1 MSDDDAEDVR
11 RDDST
16 PEHSDPSPATDPAPD
31 GADTPEEVDEDVIG
45 DPLIQDIRSDSRHPR
60 LARFATVLVM
70 VTAGFMMTT
79 AAVNSRG
86 HDLRPERDTDMATL
100 VRNQASHNAALQK
113 EAASLRAQVDELSKA
128 DQTPGVTSSTVP
140 SASALAPSVG
150 LGAVSGKAL
159 RVTLDDAPLSEN
171 PDGVDANM
179 LVVHQQDIQMVVN
192 TLWAGGAEAMTI
204 QGQRVTSTTA
214 VKCVGNT
221 VVLHG
226 VAYAP
231 PYVIEAIGDRAAME
245 QALDTSETVRIYKG
259 YVSAYQLGWS
269 VERVG
274 TVTMPAYTGTV
285 AMGHATPR

>member
-1 MSDDDAEDVR
+1 MSDDNDPDDVR
-11 RDDST
+11 PDDASVDIDEDRSQAT
-16 PEHSDPSPATDPAPD
+16 TDPS
-31 GADTPEEVDEDVIG
+31 
-45 DPLIQDIRSDSRHPR
+45 IQYVRSDSRHPR
-60 LARFATVLVM
+60 LARSASVIVM
-70 VTAGFMMTT
+70 ALAGLMMTT
-79 AAVNSRG
+79 AAINSRG

-100 VRNQASHNAALQK
+100 VRSQASHNAALQK
-113 EAASLRAQVDELSKA
+113 EAAGLRAQVEDLSKA
-128 DQTPGVTSSTVP
+128 NQTPGVTSSVIS

-150 LGAVSGKAL
+150 LEAVSGKAL

-192 TLWAGGAEAMTI
+192 TLWSGGAEAMTI
-204 QGQRVTSTTA
+204 QGQRVISTTA

-231 PYVIEAIGDRAAME
+231 PYVIEAIGDLNAM
-245 QALDTSETVRIYKG
+245 QKALDTSEAVRIYKE

-269 VERVG
+269 VERAG
-274 TVTMPAYTGTV
+274 QVTMPAYTGAV
-285 AMGHATPR
+285 AVSHATPR

>member
-1 MSDDDAEDVR
+1 MSDDNDPDDVR
-11 RDDST
+11 PDDASVDIDEDRSQAT
-16 PEHSDPSPATDPAPD
+16 TDPS
-31 GADTPEEVDEDVIG
+31 
-45 DPLIQDIRSDSRHPR
+45 IQDVRSDSRHPR
-60 LARFATVLVM
+60 LARSASVIVM
-70 VTAGFMMTT
+70 ALAGLMMTT
-79 AAVNSRG
+79 AATNSRG

-100 VRNQASHNAALQK
+100 VRSQASHNAALQK
-113 EAASLRAQVDELSKA
+113 EAAGLRAQVEDLSKA
-128 DQTPGVTSSTVP
+128 NQTPGVTSSVIS

-192 TLWAGGAEAMTI
+192 TLWSGGAEAMTI
-204 QGQRVTSTTA
+204 QGQRVISTTA

-231 PYVIEAIGDRAAME
+231 PYVIEAIGDLNAM
-245 QALDTSETVRIYKG
+245 QKALDTSEAVRIYKE

-269 VERVG
+269 VERAG
-274 TVTMPAYTGTV
+274 QVTMPAYTGAV
-285 AMGHATPR
+285 AVSHATPR

>member
-1 MSDDDAEDVR
+1 MSDGNDPDDVRPDDASVDIDEDR
-11 RDDST
+11 SQAT
-16 PEHSDPSPATDPAPD
+16 TDPS
-31 GADTPEEVDEDVIG
+31 
-45 DPLIQDIRSDSRHPR
+45 IQDVRSDSRHPR
-60 LARFATVLVM
+60 LARSATVIVM
-70 VTAGFMMTT
+70 ALAGLMMTT
-79 AAVNSRG
+79 AAINSRG

-100 VRNQASHNAALQK
+100 VRSQASHNAALQK
-113 EAASLRAQVDELSKA
+113 EAAGLRAQVEDLSKA
-128 DQTPGVTSSTVP
+128 DQTPGATSSVIS

-192 TLWAGGAEAMTI
+192 TLWSGGAEAMTI
-204 QGQRVTSTTA
+204 QGQRVISTTA

-231 PYVIEAIGDRAAME
+231 PYVIEAIGDLNAM
-245 QALDTSETVRIYKG
+245 QKALDTSEAVRIYKE

-269 VERVG
+269 VERAG
-274 TVTMPAYTGTV
+274 QVTMPAYTGAV
-285 AMGHATPR
+285 AVSHATPR

>member
-1 MSDDDAEDVR
+1 MSDGNDPDDVRPDDASVDIDEDR
-11 RDDST
+11 SQAT
-16 PEHSDPSPATDPAPD
+16 TDPS
-31 GADTPEEVDEDVIG
+31 
-45 DPLIQDIRSDSRHPR
+45 IQDVRSDSRHPR
-60 LARFATVLVM
+60 LARSATVIVM
-70 VTAGFMMTT
+70 ALAGLMMTT
-79 AAVNSRG
+79 AATNSRG

-100 VRNQASHNAALQK
+100 VRSQASHNAALQK
-113 EAASLRAQVDELSKA
+113 EAAGLRAQVEDLSKA
-128 DQTPGVTSSTVP
+128 NQTPGVTSSVIS

-192 TLWAGGAEAMTI
+192 TLWSGGAEAMTI
-204 QGQRVTSTTA
+204 QGQRVISTTA

-231 PYVIEAIGDRAAME
+231 PYVIEAIGDLNAM
-245 QALDTSETVRIYKG
+245 QKALDTSEAVRIYKE

-269 VERVG
+269 VERAG
-274 TVTMPAYTGTV
+274 QVTMPAYTGAV
-285 AMGHATPR
+285 AVSHATPR

>member
-11 RDDST
+11 RDDSP
-16 PEHSDPSPATDPAPD
+16 PEHSDPSPAADSAPD
-31 GADTPEEVDEDVIG
+31 EADTPEEAGEDVVG
-45 DPLIQDIRSDSRHPR
+45 GPLIQDIRSDSRHPR

-113 EAASLRAQVDELSKA
+113 EAASLRAQVDEFSKA

>member
-1 MSDDDAEDVR
+1 MSDDNDPDDVR
-11 RDDST
+11 PDDASVDIDEDRSQAT
-16 PEHSDPSPATDPAPD
+16 TDPS
-31 GADTPEEVDEDVIG
+31 
-45 DPLIQDIRSDSRHPR
+45 IQDVRSDSRHPR
-60 LARFATVLVM
+60 LARSASVIVM
-70 VTAGFMMTT
+70 ALAGLMMTT
-79 AAVNSRG
+79 AATNSRG

-100 VRNQASHNAALQK
+100 VRSQASHNAALQK
-113 EAASLRAQVDELSKA
+113 EAAGLRAQVEDLSKA
-128 DQTPGVTSSTVP
+128 NQTPGVTSSVIS

-150 LGAVSGKAL
+150 LEAVSGKAL

-192 TLWAGGAEAMTI
+192 TLWSGGAEAMTI
-204 QGQRVTSTTA
+204 QGQRVISTTA

-231 PYVIEAIGDRAAME
+231 PYVIEAIGDLNAM
-245 QALDTSETVRIYKG
+245 QKALDTSEAVRIYKE

-269 VERVG
+269 VERAG
-274 TVTMPAYTGTV
+274 QVTMPAYTGAV
-285 AMGHATPR
+285 AVGHATPR

>member
-1 MSDDDAEDVR
+1 MSDDNDPDDVR
-11 RDDST
+11 PDDASVDIDEDRSQAT
-16 PEHSDPSPATDPAPD
+16 TDPS
-31 GADTPEEVDEDVIG
+31 
-45 DPLIQDIRSDSRHPR
+45 IQDVRSDSRHPR
-60 LARFATVLVM
+60 LARSASVIVM
-70 VTAGFMMTT
+70 ALAGLMMTT
-79 AAVNSRG
+79 AAINSRG

-100 VRNQASHNAALQK
+100 VRSQASHNAALQK
-113 EAASLRAQVDELSKA
+113 EAAGLRAQVEDLSKA
-128 DQTPGVTSSTVP
+128 NQTPGVTSSVIS

-150 LGAVSGKAL
+150 LEAVSGKAL

-192 TLWAGGAEAMTI
+192 TLWSGGAEAMTI
-204 QGQRVTSTTA
+204 QGQRVISTTA

-231 PYVIEAIGDRAAME
+231 PYVIEAIGDLNAM
-245 QALDTSETVRIYKG
+245 QKALDTSEAVRIYKE

-269 VERVG
+269 VERAG
-274 TVTMPAYTGTV
+274 QVTMPAYTGAV
-285 AMGHATPR
+285 AVSHATPR

>member
-1 MSDDDAEDVR
+1 MSDDNDPDDVR
-11 RDDST
+11 PDDASVDIDEDRSQAT
-16 PEHSDPSPATDPAPD
+16 TDPS
-31 GADTPEEVDEDVIG
+31 
-45 DPLIQDIRSDSRHPR
+45 IQDVRSDSRHPR
-60 LARFATVLVM
+60 LARSASVIVM
-70 VTAGFMMTT
+70 ALAGLMMTT
-79 AAVNSRG
+79 AAINSRG

-100 VRNQASHNAALQK
+100 VRSQASHNAALQK
-113 EAASLRAQVDELSKA
+113 EAAGLRAQVEDLSKA
-128 DQTPGVTSSTVP
+128 NQTPGVTSSVIS

-192 TLWAGGAEAMTI
+192 TLWSGGAEAMTI
-204 QGQRVTSTTA
+204 QGQRVISTTA

-231 PYVIEAIGDRAAME
+231 PYVIEVIWDLNAM
-245 QALDTSETVRIYKG
+245 QKALDTSEAVRIYKE

-269 VERVG
+269 VERAG
-274 TVTMPAYTGTV
+274 QVTMPAYTGAV
-285 AMGHATPR
+285 AVSHATPR

>member
-1 MSDDDAEDVR
+1 MSDDNDPDDVR
-11 RDDST
+11 PDDASVDIDEDKSQAT
-16 PEHSDPSPATDPAPD
+16 TDPS
-31 GADTPEEVDEDVIG
+31 
-45 DPLIQDIRSDSRHPR
+45 IQDVRSDSRHPR
-60 LARFATVLVM
+60 LARSASVIVM
-70 VTAGFMMTT
+70 ALAGLMMTT
-79 AAVNSRG
+79 AAINSRG

-100 VRNQASHNAALQK
+100 VRSQASHNAALQK
-113 EAASLRAQVDELSKA
+113 EAAGLRAQVEDLSKA
-128 DQTPGVTSSTVP
+128 NQTPGVTSSVIS

-150 LGAVSGKAL
+150 LEAVSGKAL

-192 TLWAGGAEAMTI
+192 TLWSGGAEAMTI
-204 QGQRVTSTTA
+204 QGQRVISTTA

-231 PYVIEAIGDRAAME
+231 PYVIEAIGDLNAM
-245 QALDTSETVRIYKG
+245 QKALDTSEAVRIYKE

-269 VERVG
+269 VERAG
-274 TVTMPAYTGTV
+274 QVTMPAYTGAV
-285 AMGHATPR
+285 AVSHATPR

>member
-1 MSDDDAEDVR
+1 MSDDNDPDDVR
-11 RDDST
+11 PDDASVDIDEDRSQAT
-16 PEHSDPSPATDPAPD
+16 TDPS
-31 GADTPEEVDEDVIG
+31 
-45 DPLIQDIRSDSRHPR
+45 IQDVRSDSRHPR
-60 LARFATVLVM
+60 LARSASVIVM
-70 VTAGFMMTT
+70 ALAGLMMTT
-79 AAVNSRG
+79 AATNSRG

-100 VRNQASHNAALQK
+100 VRSQASHNAALQK
-113 EAASLRAQVDELSKA
+113 EAAGLRAQVEDLSKA
-128 DQTPGVTSSTVP
+128 NQTPGVTSSVIS

-150 LGAVSGKAL
+150 LEAVSGKAL

-192 TLWAGGAEAMTI
+192 TLWSGGAEAMTI
-204 QGQRVTSTTA
+204 QGQRVISTTA

-231 PYVIEAIGDRAAME
+231 PYVIEAIGDLSAM
-245 QALDTSETVRIYKG
+245 QKALDTSEAVRIYKE

-269 VERVG
+269 VERAG
-274 TVTMPAYTGTV
+274 QVTMPAYTGAV
-285 AMGHATPR
+285 AVSHATPR

>member
-1 MSDDDAEDVR
+1 MSDDNDPDVHP
-11 RDDST
+11 DDTSFGT
-16 PEHSDPSPATDPAPD
+16 
-31 GADTPEEVDEDVIG
+31 DEDRSQATTE
-45 DPLIQDIRSDSRHPR
+45 PSIQDVRSDSRHPR
-60 LARFATVLVM
+60 LARFATVSVM
-70 VTAGFMMTT
+70 ALAGLMMTT
-79 AAVNSRG
+79 AAINSRG

-100 VRNQASHNAALQK
+100 VRSQASHNAALQK
-113 EAASLRAQVDELSKA
+113 EAAGLRAQVEDLSKA
-128 DQTPGVTSSTVP
+128 DQTPGATSSVIS

-150 LGAVSGKAL
+150 LEAVSGKAL

-192 TLWAGGAEAMTI
+192 TLWSGGAGAMTI
-204 QGQRVTSTTA
+204 QGQRVISTTA

-231 PYVIEAIGDRAAME
+231 PYVIEAIGDLNAM
-245 QALDTSETVRIYKG
+245 QKALDTSEAVRIYKE

-269 VERVG
+269 VERAG
-274 TVTMPAYTGTV
+274 QVTMPAYTGAV
-285 AMGHATPR
+285 AVSHATPR

>member
-1 MSDDDAEDVR
+1 MSDGNDPDDVRPDDASVDIDEDR
-11 RDDST
+11 SQAT
-16 PEHSDPSPATDPAPD
+16 TDPS
-31 GADTPEEVDEDVIG
+31 
-45 DPLIQDIRSDSRHPR
+45 IQDVRSDSRHPR
-60 LARFATVLVM
+60 LARSASVIVM
-70 VTAGFMMTT
+70 ALAGLMMTT
-79 AAVNSRG
+79 AAINSRG

-100 VRNQASHNAALQK
+100 VRSQASHNAALQK
-113 EAASLRAQVDELSKA
+113 EAAGLRAQVEDLSKA
-128 DQTPGVTSSTVP
+128 DQTPGATSSVIS

-192 TLWAGGAEAMTI
+192 TLWSGGAEAMTI
-204 QGQRVTSTTA
+204 QGQRVISTTA

-231 PYVIEAIGDRAAME
+231 PYVIEAIGDLNAM
-245 QALDTSETVRIYKG
+245 QKALDTSEAVRIYKE

-269 VERVG
+269 VERAG
-274 TVTMPAYTGTV
+274 QVTMPAYTGAV
-285 AMGHATPR
+285 AVGHATPR

>member
-1 MSDDDAEDVR
+1 MSDGNDPDDVRPDDASVDIDEDR
-11 RDDST
+11 SQAT
-16 PEHSDPSPATDPAPD
+16 TDPS
-31 GADTPEEVDEDVIG
+31 
-45 DPLIQDIRSDSRHPR
+45 IQDVRSDSRHPR
-60 LARFATVLVM
+60 LARSATVIVM
-70 VTAGFMMTT
+70 ALAGLMMTT
-79 AAVNSRG
+79 AAINSRG

-100 VRNQASHNAALQK
+100 VRSQATHNAALQK
-113 EAASLRAQVDELSKA
+113 DAAGLRAQVEDLSKA
-128 DQTPGVTSSTVP
+128 NQTPGVTSSVIS

-150 LGAVSGKAL
+150 LEAVSGKAL

-192 TLWAGGAEAMTI
+192 TLWSGGAEAMTI
-204 QGQRVTSTTA
+204 QGQRVISTTA

-231 PYVIEAIGDRAAME
+231 PYVIEAIGDLNAM
-245 QALDTSETVRIYKG
+245 QKALDTSEAVRIYKE

-269 VERVG
+269 VERAG
-274 TVTMPAYTGTV
+274 QVTMPAYTGAV
-285 AMGHATPR
+285 AVSHATPR

>member
-1 MSDDDAEDVR
+1 MSDDNDPDDVR
-11 RDDST
+11 SDDASVDIDEDRSQAT
-16 PEHSDPSPATDPAPD
+16 TDPS
-31 GADTPEEVDEDVIG
+31 
-45 DPLIQDIRSDSRHPR
+45 IQDVRSDSRHPR
-60 LARFATVLVM
+60 LARSASVIVM
-70 VTAGFMMTT
+70 ALAGLMMTT
-79 AAVNSRG
+79 AATNSRG

-100 VRNQASHNAALQK
+100 VRSQASHNAALQK
-113 EAASLRAQVDELSKA
+113 EAAGLRAQVEDLSKA
-128 DQTPGVTSSTVP
+128 NQTPGVTSSVIS

-150 LGAVSGKAL
+150 LEAVSGKAL

-192 TLWAGGAEAMTI
+192 TLWSGGAEAMTI
-204 QGQRVTSTTA
+204 QGQRVISTTA

-231 PYVIEAIGDRAAME
+231 PYVIEAIGDLNAM
-245 QALDTSETVRIYKG
+245 QKALDTSEAVRIYKE

-269 VERVG
+269 VERAG
-274 TVTMPAYTGTV
+274 QVTMPAYTGAV
-285 AMGHATPR
+285 AVSHATPR

>member
-1 MSDDDAEDVR
+1 MA
-11 RDDST
+11 
-16 PEHSDPSPATDPAPD
+16 
-31 GADTPEEVDEDVIG
+31 
-45 DPLIQDIRSDSRHPR
+45 
-60 LARFATVLVM
+60 LAGL
-70 VTAGFMMTT
+70 MMTT
-79 AAVNSRG
+79 AAINSRG

-100 VRNQASHNAALQK
+100 VRSQASHNAALQK
-113 EAASLRAQVDELSKA
+113 EAAGLRAQVEDFSKA
-128 DQTPGVTSSTVP
+128 NQTPGVTSSVIS

-150 LGAVSGKAL
+150 LEAVSGKAL

-192 TLWAGGAEAMTI
+192 TLWSGGAEAMTI
-204 QGQRVTSTTA
+204 QGQRVISTTA

-231 PYVIEAIGDRAAME
+231 PYVIEAIGDLNAM
-245 QALDTSETVRIYKG
+245 QKALDTSEAVRIYKE

-269 VERVG
+269 VERAG
-274 TVTMPAYTGTV
+274 QVTMPAYTGAV
-285 AMGHATPR
+285 AVSHATPR

>member
-1 MSDDDAEDVR
+1 MSDDNDPDDVR
-11 RDDST
+11 PDDASVDIDEDRSQAT
-16 PEHSDPSPATDPAPD
+16 TDPS
-31 GADTPEEVDEDVIG
+31 
-45 DPLIQDIRSDSRHPR
+45 IQDVRSDSRHPR
-60 LARFATVLVM
+60 LARSATVIVM
-70 VTAGFMMTT
+70 AVAGLMMTT
-79 AAVNSRG
+79 AAINSRG

-100 VRNQASHNAALQK
+100 VRSQASHNAALQK
-113 EAASLRAQVDELSKA
+113 EAAGLRAQVEDLSKA
-128 DQTPGVTSSTVP
+128 NQTPGVTSSVIS

-150 LGAVSGKAL
+150 LEAVSGKAL

-192 TLWAGGAEAMTI
+192 TLWSGGAEAMTI
-204 QGQRVTSTTA
+204 QGQRVISTTA

-231 PYVIEAIGDRAAME
+231 PYVIEVIGDLNAM
-245 QALDTSETVRIYKG
+245 QKALDTSEAVRIYKE

-269 VERVG
+269 VERAG
-274 TVTMPAYTGTV
+274 QVTMPAYTGAV
-285 AMGHATPR
+285 AVGHATPR

>member
-1 MSDDDAEDVR
+1 MSDGNDPDDVRPDDAFVDIDEDR
-11 RDDST
+11 SQAT
-16 PEHSDPSPATDPAPD
+16 TDPS
-31 GADTPEEVDEDVIG
+31 
-45 DPLIQDIRSDSRHPR
+45 IQDVRSDSRHPR
-60 LARFATVLVM
+60 LARSASVIVM
-70 VTAGFMMTT
+70 ALAGLMMTT
-79 AAVNSRG
+79 AAINSRG

-100 VRNQASHNAALQK
+100 VRSQASHNAALQK
-113 EAASLRAQVDELSKA
+113 EAAGLRAQVEDLSKA
-128 DQTPGVTSSTVP
+128 NQTPGVTSSVIS

-150 LGAVSGKAL
+150 LEAVSGKAL

-192 TLWAGGAEAMTI
+192 TLWSGGAEAMTI
-204 QGQRVTSTTA
+204 QGQRVISTTA

-231 PYVIEAIGDRAAME
+231 PYVIEAIGDLNAM
-245 QALDTSETVRIYKG
+245 QKALDTSEAVRIYKE

-269 VERVG
+269 VERAG
-274 TVTMPAYTGTV
+274 QVTMPAYTGAV
-285 AMGHATPR
+285 AVSHATPR

>member
-1 MSDDDAEDVR
+1 MSDDNDPDDVR
-11 RDDST
+11 PDDASVDIDEDRSQAT
-16 PEHSDPSPATDPAPD
+16 TDPS
-31 GADTPEEVDEDVIG
+31 
-45 DPLIQDIRSDSRHPR
+45 IQDVRSDSRHPR
-60 LARFATVLVM
+60 LARSASVIVM
-70 VTAGFMMTT
+70 ALAGLMMTT
-79 AAVNSRG
+79 AATNSRG

-100 VRNQASHNAALQK
+100 VRSQASHNAALQK
-113 EAASLRAQVDELSKA
+113 EAAGLRAQVEDLSKA
-128 DQTPGVTSSTVP
+128 NQTPGVTSSVIS

-150 LGAVSGKAL
+150 LEAVSGKAL

-192 TLWAGGAEAMTI
+192 TLWSGGAGAMTI
-204 QGQRVTSTTA
+204 QGQRVISTTA

-231 PYVIEAIGDRAAME
+231 PYVIEAIGDLNAM
-245 QALDTSETVRIYKG
+245 QKALDTSEAVRIYKE

-269 VERVG
+269 VERAG
-274 TVTMPAYTGTV
+274 QVTMPAYTGAV
-285 AMGHATPR
+285 AVSHATPR

>member
-1 MSDDDAEDVR
+1 MSDGNDPDDVRPDDASVDIDEDR
-11 RDDST
+11 SQAT
-16 PEHSDPSPATDPAPD
+16 TDPS
-31 GADTPEEVDEDVIG
+31 
-45 DPLIQDIRSDSRHPR
+45 IQDVRSDSRHPR
-60 LARFATVLVM
+60 LARSATVIVM
-70 VTAGFMMTT
+70 ALAGLMMTT
-79 AAVNSRG
+79 AAINSRG

-100 VRNQASHNAALQK
+100 VRSQASHNAALQK
-113 EAASLRAQVDELSKA
+113 EAAGLRAQVEDLSKA
-128 DQTPGVTSSTVP
+128 NQTPGVTSSVIS

-150 LGAVSGKAL
+150 LEVVSGKAL

-192 TLWAGGAEAMTI
+192 TLWSGGAEAMTI
-204 QGQRVTSTTA
+204 QGQRVISTTA

-231 PYVIEAIGDRAAME
+231 PYVIEAIGDLNAM
-245 QALDTSETVRIYKG
+245 QKALDTSEAVRIYKE

-269 VERVG
+269 VERAG
-274 TVTMPAYTGTV
+274 QVTMPAYTGAV
-285 AMGHATPR
+285 AVSHATPR

>member
-1 MSDDDAEDVR
+1 MSDDNDPDDVR
-11 RDDST
+11 PDDASVDIDEDRSQAT
-16 PEHSDPSPATDPAPD
+16 TDPS
-31 GADTPEEVDEDVIG
+31 
-45 DPLIQDIRSDSRHPR
+45 IQDVRSDSRHPR
-60 LARFATVLVM
+60 LARSASVIVM
-70 VTAGFMMTT
+70 ALAGLMMTT
-79 AAVNSRG
+79 AAINSRG

-100 VRNQASHNAALQK
+100 VRSQASHNAALQK
-113 EAASLRAQVDELSKA
+113 EAAGLRAQVEDLSKA
-128 DQTPGVTSSTVP
+128 NQTPGVTSSVIS

-150 LGAVSGKAL
+150 LEAVSGKAL

-192 TLWAGGAEAMTI
+192 TLWSGGAEAMTI
-204 QGQRVTSTTA
+204 QGQRVISTTA

-231 PYVIEAIGDRAAME
+231 PYVIEAIGDLNAI
-245 QALDTSETVRIYKG
+245 QKALDTSEAVRIYKE

-269 VERVG
+269 VERAG
-274 TVTMPAYTGTV
+274 QVTMPAYTGAV
-285 AMGHATPR
+285 AVSHATPR

>member
-1 MSDDDAEDVR
+1 MA
-11 RDDST
+11 
-16 PEHSDPSPATDPAPD
+16 
-31 GADTPEEVDEDVIG
+31 
-45 DPLIQDIRSDSRHPR
+45 
-60 LARFATVLVM
+60 LAGL
-70 VTAGFMMTT
+70 MMTT
-79 AAVNSRG
+79 AATNSRG

-100 VRNQASHNAALQK
+100 VRSQASHNAALQK
-113 EAASLRAQVDELSKA
+113 EAAGLRAQVEDLSKA
-128 DQTPGVTSSTVP
+128 NQTPGVTSSVIS

-150 LGAVSGKAL
+150 LEAVSGKAL

-192 TLWAGGAEAMTI
+192 TLWSGGAEAMTI
-204 QGQRVTSTTA
+204 QGQRVISTTA

-231 PYVIEAIGDRAAME
+231 PYVIEAIGDLNAM
-245 QALDTSETVRIYKG
+245 QKALDTSEAVRIYKE

-269 VERVG
+269 VERAG
-274 TVTMPAYTGTV
+274 QVTMPAYTGAV
-285 AMGHATPR
+285 AVSHATPR

>member
-1 MSDDDAEDVR
+1 MSDGNDPDDVRPDDASVDIDEDR
-11 RDDST
+11 SQAT
-16 PEHSDPSPATDPAPD
+16 TDPS
-31 GADTPEEVDEDVIG
+31 
-45 DPLIQDIRSDSRHPR
+45 IQDVRSDSRHPR
-60 LARFATVLVM
+60 LARSASVIVM
-70 VTAGFMMTT
+70 ALAGLMMTT
-79 AAVNSRG
+79 AAINSRG

-100 VRNQASHNAALQK
+100 VRSQASHNAALQK
-113 EAASLRAQVDELSKA
+113 EAAGLRAQVEDLSKA
-128 DQTPGVTSSTVP
+128 NQTPGVTSSVIS

-150 LGAVSGKAL
+150 LEAVSGKAL

-192 TLWAGGAEAMTI
+192 TLWSGGAEAMTI
-204 QGQRVTSTTA
+204 QGQRVISTTA

-231 PYVIEAIGDRAAME
+231 PYVIEVIGDLNAM
-245 QALDTSETVRIYKG
+245 QKALDTSEAVRIYKE

-269 VERVG
+269 VERAG
-274 TVTMPAYTGTV
+274 QVTMPAYTGAV
-285 AMGHATPR
+285 AVSHATPR

>member
-1 MSDDDAEDVR
+1 MSDDNDPDDVR
-11 RDDST
+11 PDDASVDIDEDRSQAT
-16 PEHSDPSPATDPAPD
+16 TDPS
-31 GADTPEEVDEDVIG
+31 
-45 DPLIQDIRSDSRHPR
+45 IQDVRSDSRHPR
-60 LARFATVLVM
+60 LARSATVIVM
-70 VTAGFMMTT
+70 AVAGLMMTT
-79 AAVNSRG
+79 AAINSRG

-100 VRNQASHNAALQK
+100 VRSQASHNAALQK
-113 EAASLRAQVDELSKA
+113 EAAGLRAQVEDLSKA
-128 DQTPGVTSSTVP
+128 NQTPGVTSSVIS

-192 TLWAGGAEAMTI
+192 TLWSGGAEAMTI
-204 QGQRVTSTTA
+204 QGQRVISTTA

-231 PYVIEAIGDRAAME
+231 PYVIEAIGDLNAM
-245 QALDTSETVRIYKG
+245 QKALDTSEAVRIYKE

-269 VERVG
+269 VERAG
-274 TVTMPAYTGTV
+274 QVTMPAYTGAV
-285 AMGHATPR
+285 AVSHATPR

>member
-1 MSDDDAEDVR
+1 MSDDNDPDDVR
-11 RDDST
+11 PDDASVDIDEARSQAT
-16 PEHSDPSPATDPAPD
+16 TDPS
-31 GADTPEEVDEDVIG
+31 
-45 DPLIQDIRSDSRHPR
+45 IQDVRSDSRHPR
-60 LARFATVLVM
+60 LARSATVIVM
-70 VTAGFMMTT
+70 AVAGLMMTT
-79 AAVNSRG
+79 AAINSRG

-100 VRNQASHNAALQK
+100 VRSQASHNAALQK
-113 EAASLRAQVDELSKA
+113 EAAGLRAQVEDLSKA
-128 DQTPGVTSSTVP
+128 NQTPGVTSSVIS

-192 TLWAGGAEAMTI
+192 TLWSGGAEAMTI
-204 QGQRVTSTTA
+204 QGQRVISTTA

-231 PYVIEAIGDRAAME
+231 PYVIEAIGDLNAM
-245 QALDTSETVRIYKG
+245 QKALDTSEAVRIYKE

-269 VERVG
+269 VERAG
-274 TVTMPAYTGTV
+274 QVTMPAYTGAV
-285 AMGHATPR
+285 AVSHATPR

>member
-1 MSDDDAEDVR
+1 MSDGNDPDDVRPDDASVDIDEDR
-11 RDDST
+11 SQAT
-16 PEHSDPSPATDPAPD
+16 TDPS
-31 GADTPEEVDEDVIG
+31 
-45 DPLIQDIRSDSRHPR
+45 IQDVRSDSRHPR
-60 LARFATVLVM
+60 LARSASVIVM
-70 VTAGFMMTT
+70 ALAGLMMTT
-79 AAVNSRG
+79 AATNSRG

-100 VRNQASHNAALQK
+100 VRSQASHNAALQK
-113 EAASLRAQVDELSKA
+113 EAAGLRAQVEDLSKA
-128 DQTPGVTSSTVP
+128 NQTPGVTSSVIS

-192 TLWAGGAEAMTI
+192 TLWSGGAEAMTI
-204 QGQRVTSTTA
+204 QGQRVISTTA

-231 PYVIEAIGDRAAME
+231 PYVIEAIGDLNAM
-245 QALDTSETVRIYKG
+245 QKALDTSEAVRIYKE

-269 VERVG
+269 VERAG
-274 TVTMPAYTGTV
+274 QVTMPAYTGAV
-285 AMGHATPR
+285 AVSHATPR

>member
-1 MSDDDAEDVR
+1 MSDGNDPDDVHPDDASVDIDEDR
-11 RDDST
+11 SQAT
-16 PEHSDPSPATDPAPD
+16 TDPS
-31 GADTPEEVDEDVIG
+31 
-45 DPLIQDIRSDSRHPR
+45 IQDVRSDSRHPR
-60 LARFATVLVM
+60 LARSASVIVM
-70 VTAGFMMTT
+70 ALAGLMMTT
-79 AAVNSRG
+79 AAINSRG

-100 VRNQASHNAALQK
+100 VRSQASHNAALQK
-113 EAASLRAQVDELSKA
+113 EAAGLRAQVEDLSKA
-128 DQTPGVTSSTVP
+128 NQTPGVTSSVIS

-150 LGAVSGKAL
+150 LEAVSGKAL

-192 TLWAGGAEAMTI
+192 TLWSGGAEAMTI
-204 QGQRVTSTTA
+204 QGQRVISTTA

-231 PYVIEAIGDRAAME
+231 PYVIEAIGDLNAM
-245 QALDTSETVRIYKG
+245 QKALDTSEAVRIYKE

-269 VERVG
+269 VERAG
-274 TVTMPAYTGTV
+274 QVTMPAYTGAV
-285 AMGHATPR
+285 AVSHATPR

>member
-1 MSDDDAEDVR
+1 MSDDNDPDDVR
-11 RDDST
+11 PDDASVDIDEDRSQAT
-16 PEHSDPSPATDPAPD
+16 TDPS
-31 GADTPEEVDEDVIG
+31 
-45 DPLIQDIRSDSRHPR
+45 IQDVRSDSRHPR
-60 LARFATVLVM
+60 LARSASVIVM
-70 VTAGFMMTT
+70 ALAGLMMTT
-79 AAVNSRG
+79 AATNSRG

-100 VRNQASHNAALQK
+100 VRSQASHNAALQK
-113 EAASLRAQVDELSKA
+113 EAAGLRAQVEDLSKA
-128 DQTPGVTSSTVP
+128 NQTPGVTSSVIS

-192 TLWAGGAEAMTI
+192 TLWSGGAEAMTI
-204 QGQRVTSTTA
+204 QGQRVISTTA

-231 PYVIEAIGDRAAME
+231 PYVIEAIGDLNAM
-245 QALDTSETVRIYKG
+245 QKALDTSEAVRIYKE

-269 VERVG
+269 VERAG
-274 TVTMPAYTGTV
+274 QVTMPAYTGAV
-285 AMGHATPR
+285 AVGHATPR

>member
-1 MSDDDAEDVR
+1 MSDDNDPDDVR
-11 RDDST
+11 PDDASVDIDEDRSQAT
-16 PEHSDPSPATDPAPD
+16 TDPS
-31 GADTPEEVDEDVIG
+31 
-45 DPLIQDIRSDSRHPR
+45 IQDVRSDSRHPR
-60 LARFATVLVM
+60 LARSASVIVM
-70 VTAGFMMTT
+70 ALAGLMMTT
-79 AAVNSRG
+79 AAINSRG

-100 VRNQASHNAALQK
+100 VRSQASHNAALQK
-113 EAASLRAQVDELSKA
+113 EAAGLRAQVEDLSKA
-128 DQTPGVTSSTVP
+128 DQTPGATSSVIS

-192 TLWAGGAEAMTI
+192 TLWSGGAEAMTI
-204 QGQRVTSTTA
+204 QGQRVISTTA

-231 PYVIEAIGDRAAME
+231 PYVIEAIGDLNAM
-245 QALDTSETVRIYKG
+245 QKALDTSEAVRIYKE

-269 VERVG
+269 VERAG
-274 TVTMPAYTGTV
+274 QVTMPAYTGAV
-285 AMGHATPR
+285 AVSHATPR

>member
-1 MSDDDAEDVR
+1 MSDDNDPDDVR
-11 RDDST
+11 PDDASVDIDEDRSQAT
-16 PEHSDPSPATDPAPD
+16 TDPS
-31 GADTPEEVDEDVIG
+31 
-45 DPLIQDIRSDSRHPR
+45 IQDVRSDWRHPR
-60 LARFATVLVM
+60 LARSASEIVM
-70 VTAGFMMTT
+70 ALAGLMMTT
-79 AAVNSRG
+79 AATNSRG

-100 VRNQASHNAALQK
+100 VRSQASHNAALQK
-113 EAASLRAQVDELSKA
+113 EAAGLRAQVEDLSKA
-128 DQTPGVTSSTVP
+128 NQTPGVTSSVIS

-150 LGAVSGKAL
+150 LEAVSGKAL

-192 TLWAGGAEAMTI
+192 TLWSGGAEAMTI
-204 QGQRVTSTTA
+204 QGQRVISTTA

-231 PYVIEAIGDRAAME
+231 PYVIEAIGDLNAM
-245 QALDTSETVRIYKG
+245 QKALDTSEAVRIYKE

-269 VERVG
+269 VERAG
-274 TVTMPAYTGTV
+274 QVTMPAYTGAV
-285 AMGHATPR
+285 AVSHATPR

>member
-1 MSDDDAEDVR
+1 MSDDNDPDDVR
-11 RDDST
+11 PDDASVDIDEDRSQAT
-16 PEHSDPSPATDPAPD
+16 TDPS
-31 GADTPEEVDEDVIG
+31 
-45 DPLIQDIRSDSRHPR
+45 IQDVRSDSRHPR
-60 LARFATVLVM
+60 LARSASVIVM
-70 VTAGFMMTT
+70 ALAGLMMTT
-79 AAVNSRG
+79 AAINSRG

-100 VRNQASHNAALQK
+100 VRSQASHNAALQK
-113 EAASLRAQVDELSKA
+113 EAAGLRAQVEDLSKA
-128 DQTPGVTSSTVP
+128 NQTPGVTSPVIS

-150 LGAVSGKAL
+150 LEAVSGKAL

-192 TLWAGGAEAMTI
+192 TLWSGGAEAMTI
-204 QGQRVTSTTA
+204 QGQRVISTTA

-231 PYVIEAIGDRAAME
+231 PYVIEAIGDLNAM
-245 QALDTSETVRIYKG
+245 QKALDTSEAVRIYKE

-269 VERVG
+269 VERAG
-274 TVTMPAYTGTV
+274 QVTMPAYTGAV
-285 AMGHATPR
+285 AVSHATPR